1 MNNAPISVSETS
13 AALVHDILAAFLRL
27 AKETTAA
34 RGVFRVSLS
43 GGSTPKRLYEELAT
57 SDLDL
62 SRVQW
67 FWGDERNVPHDHAD
81 SNFRMVNTALLK
93 PANID
98 SANVFPVPVDVDNP
112 AVAAINYEVALRHQF
127 GSAVGG
133 VQANDGSGDAASDFP
148 AWDLVLLGLGDDA
161 HTASLFPETS
171 ALDVCDRWFVENWV
185 EKFAAYRYT
194 LTAPA
199 INSGR
204 EIWFLISGCGKKE
217 AVGRIMG
224 DERDIRLY
232 PSQLIHPTRFFITSD
247 ALPEGQSV

>member
-1 MNNAPISVSETS
+1 MNNAPFSVSETS
-13 AALVHDILAAFLRL
+13 DALVQNILTAFLRL
-27 AKETTAA
+27 AKETIAA

-57 SDLDL
+57 SDLDFA
-62 SRVQW
+62 RVQW

-98 SANVFPVPVDVDNP
+98 SANVFPVPVDIDNP
-112 AVAAINYEVALRHQF
+112 AAAAINYEATLRRQF
-127 GSAVGG
+127 ASPEAVDEAG
-133 VQANDGSGDAASDFP
+133 DFP

-161 HTASLFPETS
+161 HTASLFPKTS
-171 ALDVCDRWFVENWV
+171 ALDVSDRWFVENWV

-204 EIWFLISGCGKKE
+204 EIWFLISGSGKKE

-224 DERDIRLY
+224 DDRDFRLY
-232 PSQLIHPTRFFITSD
+232 PSQLIRPTRFFVTSD

>member
-1 MNNAPISVSETS
+1 MNNTPISVSETS
-13 AALVHDILAAFLRL
+13 DALVRDILTAFLRL
-27 AKETTAA
+27 AKETIAA
-34 RGVFRVSLS
+34 RGVFRASLS

-57 SDLDL
+57 SDLDFA
-62 SRVQW
+62 RVQW

-98 SANVFPVPVDVDNP
+98 SANVFPVPVDIDNP
-112 AVAAINYEVALRHQF
+112 AAAAINYEATLRCQF
-127 GSAVGG
+127 ASPEAVDEAG
-133 VQANDGSGDAASDFP
+133 DFP

-171 ALDVCDRWFVENWV
+171 ALDISDRWFVENWV

-204 EIWFLISGCGKKE
+204 EIWFLISGSGKKE

-224 DERDIRLY
+224 DDRDFRLY
-232 PSQLIHPTRFFITSD
+232 PSQLIRPTRFFVTSD

>member
-1 MNNAPISVSETS
+1 MNNASISVSQTS
-13 AALVHDILAAFLRL
+13 DALVRDILAAFLRL
-27 AKETTAA
+27 AKETIAA

-57 SDLDL
+57 SDLDF

-67 FWGDERNVPHDHAD
+67 FWGDERNVPHDHPD

-112 AVAAINYEVALRHQF
+112 AVAAMNYEVTLRRQF
-127 GSAVGG
+127 GSQEGRG
-133 VQANDGSGDAASDFP
+133 QATDAAGEFP

-185 EKFAAYRYT
+185 EKFATYRYT

-204 EIWFLISGCGKKE
+204 EIWFLISGSGKKE
-217 AVGRIMG
+217 AVGRIMR
-224 DERDIRLY
+224 DDRDIRLY
-232 PSQLIHPTRFFITSD
+232 PSQLIRPTRFFITSD